1 MIILALSSSGAKGKY
16 FQTSAPGLLINVTL
30 QFHSRGWITI
40 PGVPSKKNWNSN
52 GVMKLYITNSHSFLE
67 IAGANNYT
75 RVAFFLRLAQTF
87 FRFHDPTAGLPNLG
101 RLPLFDKQTALVIV
115 DMQRDCQCVFS
126 SDESGT
132 EILHILGK
140 YEKVCQLLDTA
151 QFFLTTCEHTHTHT
165 PPSSSAIIIISI
177 IFIFFMFIYTYVR
190 IHTYI

>member
-1 MIILALSSSGAKGKY
+1 
-16 FQTSAPGLLINVTL
+16 
-30 QFHSRGWITI
+30 
-40 PGVPSKKNWNSN
+40 
-52 GVMKLYITNSHSFLE
+52 MKLYKTNSHSFLE
-67 IAGANNYT
+67 IAGTNNYT

-151 QFFLTTCEHTHTHT
+151 QFFGPHVNMNTHTHRHHHHHQHHLHLLHVHLHICT
-165 PPSSSAIIIISI
+165 
-177 IFIFFMFIYTYVR
+177 
-190 IHTYI
+190 HTYLYLIYS

>member
-1 MIILALSSSGAKGKY
+1 
-16 FQTSAPGLLINVTL
+16 
-30 QFHSRGWITI
+30 
-40 PGVPSKKNWNSN
+40 
-52 GVMKLYITNSHSFLE
+52 MKLYKTNSHSFLE
-67 IAGANNYT
+67 IAGTSNYT

-151 QFFLTTCEHTHTHT
+151 QFFGPHVNTNTHTHT
-165 PPSSSAIIIISI
+165 PPSSSSASSSSSSCSSTHMYAYIL
-177 IFIFFMFIYTYVR
+177 IFNI
-190 IHTYI
+190 